1 MNYNMKKITL
11 TVAPNVPVL
20 EFIGLVLSALHPKF
34 GATEKIYLKTMKGT
48 INIFLS

>member
-20 EFIGLVLSALHPKF
+20 EFIELVLSALHPKF
-34 GATEKIYLKTMKGT
+34 AGVGICILVEAVKTM
-48 INIFLS
+48 